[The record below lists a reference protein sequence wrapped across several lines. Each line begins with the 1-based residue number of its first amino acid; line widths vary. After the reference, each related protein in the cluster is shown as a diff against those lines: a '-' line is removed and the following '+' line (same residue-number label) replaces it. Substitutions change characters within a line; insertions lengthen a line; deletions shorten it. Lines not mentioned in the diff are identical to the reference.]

1 MWDFYIDQ
9 QKDELKDSIAR
20 NRFAEFT
27 WSTEILKMEMFLKVL
42 KLLKHIS
49 LVKIRTDPF
58 HGKGDGMKIQ
68 INLHAVTPTN
78 NVYKHSSMIIS

>member
-20 NRFAEFT
+20 NHFAEYT

-42 KLLKHIS
+42 KLLKHT
-49 LVKIRTDPF
+49 LTF
-58 HGKGDGMKIQ
+58 HWLKF
-68 INLHAVTPTN
+68 APTHFME
-78 NVYKHSSMIIS
+78 KEME